1 VAESQ
6 PPHRGDFVGAH
17 NFLPQ
22 TSLKKNLL
30 KKKNQTFKVLIKIN
44 TIFFFLKPQI
54 SFKNKNWPKYKL
66 HPLSL
71 VKVQFNTLNFDRFN
85 SVL

>member
-30 KKKNQTFKVLIKIN
+30 KKKKNQTFKVLIKIN
-44 TIFFFLKPQI
+44 TIFFFFKATNIFQKQKLAKIQI
-54 SFKNKNWPKYKL
+54 TPSKFGQ
-66 HPLSL
+66 S
-71 VKVQFNTLNFDRFN
+71 
-85 SVL
+85 SI